1 MKIKI
6 FLAFFSVFFTFYLS
20 KADTFTIKL
29 NASAPVQ
36 YCSDSVLV
44 APSLTI
50 EGTPSLLGMKVSFTQ
65 GFVPGEDV
73 LTYAGPLN
81 ASMSTP
87 GTLVLTG
94 GSSVQDY
101 VDALK
106 LVRYK
111 NLKTT
116 PTLGTRKITISLN
129 DVDYLPETGHFYRF
143 VPHAPGVNWTASK
156 REAEETVYYGLRG
169 YLATITSQVENDF
182 IQTKTK
188 GVGWIGASD
197 AASEGDW
204 CWVTGPE
211 GLINGGT
218 LFWRGTGSQAR
229 SNPMLYGPVNGAYS
243 NWNGSTPEPNNLNG
257 ENYAQILFP
266 AQKWNDLGDYPNGN
280 AGYLIEFGGY
290 SDDPVLDLSATL
302 ELVVNTISFKT
313 GIIAEICEGETV
325 QLNQPDATATY
336 SWTPSQS
343 LSNST
348 LSNPIAKPS
357 VTTSYIVQGT
367 RGICTGNASFTVPVR
382 PMPVSLLKAEENIC
396 KGASITLDP
405 GGASNDYAWSNGAT
419 SRTITVNT
427 QGEYKVT
434 LSSGNG
440 CKNTSTTKVIINDY
454 PTIDLSK
461 LNQLSCGVGKSNTL
475 DVATNAIS
483 YSLTSSDSH
492 LTISGSSVSSSS
504 YGVFPVVYTA
514 NHAYCPS
521 HANIDLSFYKTPTVN
536 FTIDDHTCSGY
547 NLNVSYLGDATL
559 DQSNFKWEFGGSVI
573 ANAIGLNTMVVPL
586 GINRSQRDLSLT
598 VTQDGCSNTF
608 VQKDIKVI
616 PNLDLQV
623 KTPLGCEPFTAEFTA
638 NNTEVVVYDWNFGDG
653 SPVQRLLSSPAHT
666 YQNSGFYHVNLKVT
680 TIVAS
685 GNGCTNEVK
694 IDSMV
699 HVAPIPD
706 VGFSLA
712 ADQCLNPGLT
722 KMAYAGVIGTASD
735 KYIWDLSAL
744 DPSEIVYDPLQSID
758 SLSIDL
764 KVHPTASLGLK
775 VISKY
780 GCESLSKSIILKRK
794 PDFSI
799 LSDFTAGCI
808 PFIPNLSAQ
817 INDPND
823 RVDFTWDFGNGLTG
837 TGSNVSSTYV
847 LPDSKYS
854 LSLIG
859 KSSITGCSNTLSG
872 IDFLK
877 TYPKPHAAFTMD
889 HPVVYSDKPDVT
901 FTDASLGASSW
912 IWDFADG
919 STSSIQN
926 PTYHFVKMGHQ
937 RVILEAM
944 NSDLCTDTVSHTVL
958 VAFDRIFPPN
968 GFSPNAKNAIDR
980 IFTLNSEGIIP
991 AGYHLTIQSRW
1002 DDLVFETKD
1011 EIKGW
1016 DGRIKNGSFAP
1027 TGVYVWVLVFT
1038 DFLGHRHQQT
1048 GTVALIY

>member
-1 MKIKI
+1 
-6 FLAFFSVFFTFYLS
+6 LNLS
-20 KADTFTIKL
+20 GADPFAIHL
-29 NASAPVQ
+29 NTSAPVQ
-36 YCSDSVLV
+36 YCNDPVLL
-44 APSLTI
+44 ANMLTIDGNPSL
-50 EGTPSLLGMKVSFTQ
+50 SGMKISINQ
-65 GFVPGEDV
+65 GFVADEDV
-73 LTYAGPLN
+73 LVYEGPLS
-81 ASMSTP
+81 AAGSTS
-87 GTLVLTG
+87 GTLILTG
-94 GSSVQDY
+94 GASVQDY
-101 VDALK
+101 VDALHLIK
-106 LVRYK
+106 YK
-111 NLKTT
+111 NIKAV

-129 DVDYLPETGHFYRF
+129 DVDYLPQTGHFYRF
-143 VPHAPGVNWTASK
+143 VSK
-156 REAEETVYYGLRG
+156 PLMAWSAARDEADATMYYGLRG

-182 IQTKTK
+182 IRLKTT
-188 GVGWIGASD
+188 GVGWIGGSD
-197 AASEGDW
+197 AAVEGQW
-204 CWVTGPE
+204 RWVTGPE
-211 GLINGGT
+211 GLNGGV
-218 LFWRGTGSQAR
+218 LFWEGKGSGAPFN
-229 SNPMLYGPVNGAYS
+229 SAYS
-243 NWNGSTPEPNNLNG
+243 NWNSNEPNDSGGN
-257 ENYAQILFP
+257 EDFAHITFFP
-266 AQKWNDLGDYPNGN
+266 NNPFSSYKWNDLPNAGGGGDYVS

-290 SDDPVLDLSATL
+290 ADEHELNLSATL
-302 ELVVNTISFKT
+302 DLQVNTMLFKT
-313 GIIAEICEGETV
+313 GTIAEICEGETV
-325 QLNQPDATATY
+325 LLNQPDATATY

-367 RGICTGNASFTVPVR
+367 RGICTGNASFTVPIR
-382 PMPVSLLKAEENIC
+382 PMPVSLLKTEENIC

-405 GGASNDYAWSNGAT
+405 GGASNDYVWSNGAT

-461 LNQLSCGVGKSNTL
+461 LNQLSCGVGKTNTL
-475 DVATNAIS
+475 DISTNATS

-504 YGVFPVVYTA
+504 FGVFPVVYTA

-706 VGFSLA
+706 VDFSLA

-722 KMAYAGVIGTASD
+722 KIAYAGAIGTASD

-780 GCESLSKSIILKRK
+780 GCESLSKSIVLKRN

-808 PFIPNLSAQ
+808 PFLPNLSAQ

-847 LPDSKYS
+847 LPDTKYS

-912 IWDFADG
+912 MWDFADG
-919 STSSIQN
+919 STSSTQN
-926 PTYHFVKMGHQ
+926 PIYHFVKMGHQ

-944 NSDLCTDTVSHTVL
+944 NSDLCADTVSHTVL

-1027 TGVYVWVLVFT
+1027 TGVYVWVLLFT
-1038 DFLGHRHQQT
+1038 DFLGHRHKQT